1 MFTKGEW
8 TTRIGFIDCGDKV
21 IADTFSGRKI
31 SVAESRANAQLIA
44 SAPDLYENLKNLVS
58 RIDQGLALGQEL
70 DLKPAR
76 EALSRVGRL
85 RLPHKLRI
93 QNDVPQ
99 DTRGY
104 RKEA

>member
-44 SAPDLYENLKNLVS
+44 SAPDMYEALKLTRNNLQTLSDAALHYKKTFSANLKILN
-58 RIDQGLALGQEL
+58 Q
-70 DLKPAR
+70 
-76 EALSRVGRL
+76 ALSKVGER
-85 RLPHKLRI
+85 
-93 QNDVPQ
+93 
-99 DTRGY
+99 
-104 RKEA
+104 